1 MSVAG
6 ETRNETE
13 KKHWQ
18 LQFELKNKWNWL
30 QWKFDKI
37 KIKRTMLRRGMVREK
52 KPRDVVGKEM
62 KKQNK
67 GRMDNFLRN
76 PFSTAKPYQ
85 RGQLNQNGVRHD
97 LDQAKQ
103 DVLHGKVVDDLVI
116 KSPMMYHIIS
126 YHYVWKNVKR
136 QWENKDS

>member
-1 MSVAG
+1 
-6 ETRNETE
+6 
-13 KKHWQ
+13 
-18 LQFELKNKWNWL
+18 
-30 QWKFDKI
+30 
-37 KIKRTMLRRGMVREK
+37 MLRRGMVREK

-76 PFSTAKPYQ
+76 PFSTARPYQ

-103 DVLHGKVVDDLVI
+103 DVLHGEGVDDIVI
-116 KSPMMYHIIS
+116 ESPMMYHINMHGRMLRDSEEIKNRK
-126 YHYVWKNVKR
+126 VRRRWKIVGECR
-136 QWENKDS
+136 HG

>member
-1 MSVAG
+1 
-6 ETRNETE
+6 
-13 KKHWQ
+13 
-18 LQFELKNKWNWL
+18 
-30 QWKFDKI
+30 
-37 KIKRTMLRRGMVREK
+37 MLRRGMVREK

-85 RGQLNQNGVRHD
+85 RGQLKQNGVRHD

-103 DVLHGKVVDDLVI
+103 DVLHGKVVDDIVI

-136 QWENKDS
+136 Q

>member
-67 GRMDNFLRN
+67 GGMGNFLRKSIQYGQN
-76 PFSTAKPYQ
+76 ISTWSVKPEW
-85 RGQLNQNGVRHD
+85 
-97 LDQAKQ
+97 
-103 DVLHGKVVDDLVI
+103 
-116 KSPMMYHIIS
+116 S
-126 YHYVWKNVKR
+126 
-136 QWENKDS
+136 